1 VYQPI
6 GDDDDVDT
14 EPSDSGYAGSTRSG
28 SAGSTSG
35 RGSSTPPEPIYYAP
49 IELDADKK
57 IKDSQ
62 VHHVVQLANRTDVVT
77 KAIFTEFAQNEFIS
91 ILGPLSN

>member
-1 VYQPI
+1 MWSREGLAKSASLYASTPHLFVYQPC

-49 IELDADKK
+49 IELAADKK
-57 IKDSQ
+57 IKDNQ
-62 VHHVVQLANRTDVVT
+62 VHHSPQLQTAAT
-77 KAIFTEFAQNEFIS
+77 S
-91 ILGPLSN
+91 